1 MGKQVTGKIGSY
13 DSTIEWVGQRV
24 WEGGASKRVYM
35 ETRAVRGHG
44 LGVSI
49 YKVLAGNP
57 SAGDVKVETEAGDL
71 YVKGLSSLSGSK
83 AYAVKEIITELF
95 A

>member
-13 DSTIEWVGQRV
+13 ESTIEFVGQRV
-24 WEGGASKRVYM
+24 WEGGAAKRVYL
-35 ETRAVRGHG
+35 ETRAVRGHA

-49 YKVLAGNP
+49 YKVLAGKP
-57 SAGDVKVETEAGDL
+57 SAGDVKIETEAGDL
-71 YVKGLSSLSGSK
+71 YVRGLAALSGSK

>member
-1 MGKQVTGKIGSY
+1 MGKQVTGKVGSY
-13 DSTIEWVGQRV
+13 ESTIEFVGRRV
-24 WEGGASKRVYM
+24 WEGGAAKRVYF
-35 ETRAVRGHG
+35 ETRPIRGHG

-49 YKVLAGNP
+49 YKVLTGNP
-57 SAGDVKVETEAGDL
+57 GSGDVKIETEAGDL
-71 YVKGLSSLSGSK
+71 YVKGLSSLSGAK